1 MGVVPIYAF
10 LRHLGK
16 VLDFHGKNLATC
28 QLTFATE
35 IRNRFALGDMD
46 CDNHTGRACSL
57 PSVGDHCNIILEI
70 LRSKHKER
78 GKFKDNMIKQQLG

>member
-1 MGVVPIYAF
+1 MTVFGFVLSVLGFWVVDDGDQLDGIIMGRGMI
-10 LRHLGK
+10 
-16 VLDFHGKNLATC
+16 
-28 QLTFATE
+28 
-35 IRNRFALGDMD
+35 
-46 CDNHTGRACSL
+46 ACSL